1 MFEEE
6 YLIEISEII
15 IVVTPNIKSQSL
27 YLKLGK
33 KAGVNAHA

>member
-1 MFEEE
+1 VYVSK
-6 YLIEISEII
+6 YL
-15 IVVTPNIKSQSL
+15 SQSL